1 MGDIVRPWEAS
12 SRSGDVENGVCACV
26 CVCPCVRVCA
36 CVYDG
41 FERTNM
47 PSKHTTCTH
56 KKTIAIARPR
66 AAAAAR
72 RRRRRRGRACDALG
86 DARAV

>member
-1 MGDIVRPWEAS
+1 VRPWEAS
-12 SRSGDVENGVCACV
+12 SRSGDVENGVCVCV
-26 CVCPCVRVCA
+26 CVCARA

-72 RRRRRRGRACDALG
+72 
-86 DARAV
+86 